1 MVQPLNR
8 QKRDS
13 ETKNPFLEIE
23 KKEVVEAEPLKTMK
37 VPESTHKKLLALSK
51 LKNNKL
57 YEMVDQLA
65 ESYIDNLTE
74 EEKAIFNFMLS
85 KD

>member
-65 ESYIDNLTE
+65 ESYIDNLNE

>member
-1 MVQPLNR
+1 
-8 QKRDS
+8 
-13 ETKNPFLEIE
+13 
-23 KKEVVEAEPLKTMK
+23 MK